1 MTDLLYREEE
11 DELRDSL
18 RAMLAGRSP
27 VDQVLAN
34 CEQGASHNAALW
46 RVLARDMGLAGLAVP
61 EQYGGAGASL
71 REAAVVVEEL
81 GRAVAPVPYLGSA
94 VVATT
99 VARAVD
105 DGELLAALGTGE
117 AVAALAVPFA
127 TAPTAPTVP
136 AGAAPSAGFRA
147 SGGVITGQATGVAD
161 ALAADIL
168 LVPTAEGLFAVPMS
182 AAGVERR
189 AVLSLDLTR
198 PLADVLLR
206 DAPGRLVASGPRADQ
221 AVAAGLTA
229 GAALLASEQLGI
241 AEWCLATTVSYLTS
255 RYQFGRPV
263 GSFQALKHRLADVWV
278 DITQARAA
286 ARYAAVC
293 VADDDPDAAVAT
305 ALAQAY
311 CGPMAVHAAEECV
324 QLHGGIGF
332 TWEHP
337 AHLFLKRAKADAIG
351 FGTADRHRSALA
363 ELVDLPAA
371 PAGSP
376 APTG

>member
-11 DELRDSL
+11 DELRESL

-27 VDQVLAN
+27 VEQVLAN
-34 CEQGASHNAALW
+34 CERGVSHDATLW
-46 RVLARDMGLAGLAVP
+46 QVLARDMGLAGLAVP
-61 EQYGGAGASL
+61 EEYGGAGASL

-81 GRAVAPVPYLGSA
+81 GRVVAPVPYLGSA

-99 VARAVD
+99 VAGAVD
-105 DGELLAALGTGE
+105 DSELLAALGTGE
-117 AVAALAVPFA
+117 AIAALAVPYA
-127 TAPTAPTVP
+127 TSPA
-136 AGAAPSAGFRA
+136 AGAAASAGFRA
-147 SGGVITGQATGVAD
+147 QGGVVNGEAVGVAD
-161 ALAADIL
+161 ALAADVL
-168 LVPTAEGLFAVPMS
+168 LVPTGEGLYAVPVS
-182 AAGVERR
+182 ADGVERR
-189 AVLSLDLTR
+189 PVLSLDLTR
-198 PLADVLLR
+198 PLCDVLLR
-206 DAPGRLVASGPRADQ
+206 DAPGRMLASGQQADRA
-221 AVAAGLTA
+221 VTAGLTA

-241 AEWCLATTVSYLTS
+241 AEWCLATTVSYLTT
-255 RYQFGRPV
+255 RFQFGRPV

-293 VADDDPDAAVAT
+293 VAGGDPDAAVAT
-305 ALAQAY
+305 ALAQAF
-311 CGPMAVHAAEECV
+311 CSGVAVHAAEECV

-351 FGTADRHRSALA
+351 FGTADRHRTALA

-371 PAGSP
+371 AAGSP